1 MSLPTRWI
9 VGWGFRAAAEHSSF
23 ASCWAQACS
32 CVAGL
37 GAEPAQITFAVL
49 PSRMPTPAWQA
60 LLAWQA
66 ATVPQAECWPISEA
80 EIHQAATPH
89 QSRRLLQ
96 RFGTGSVCE
105 ALALCAASRLAG
117 PQAIHW
123 ALPRIV
129 SADRRA
135 TLAVAVA
142 VLAPAGLSPTPTLTS
157 GVPS

>member
-1 MSLPTRWI
+1 MSLSTRWI
-9 VGWGFRAAAEHSSF
+9 VGWGFRAAAERSSF

-37 GAEPAQITFAVL
+37 GAEPAPITFAVL
-49 PSRMPTPAWQA
+49 PSRMPTPAWRA

-66 ATVPQAECWPISEA
+66 ATVPQAECWPVSEA

-105 ALALCAASRLAG
+105 ALALHAARRLAG
-117 PQAIHW
+117 AQATVEL
-123 ALPRIV
+123 ALPRMV
-129 SADRRA
+129 SVDRRV
-135 TLAVAVA
+135 TLAAALIVPSQES
-142 VLAPAGLSPTPTLTS
+142 LKS
-157 GVPS
+157 GVES

>member
-23 ASCWAQACS
+23 ASCWAQA
-32 CVAGL
+32 
-37 GAEPAQITFAVL
+37 
-49 PSRMPTPAWQA
+49 
-60 LLAWQA
+60 
-66 ATVPQAECWPISEA
+66 ECWPISEA
-80 EIHQAATPH
+80 EIHQVATPH

-135 TLAVAVA
+135 TLAVAV
-142 VLAPAGLSPTPTLTS
+142 LAPAGLPPTPTLTS

>member
-1 MSLPTRWI
+1 MSPHTRWL
-9 VGWGFRAAAEHSSF
+9 VGWGLRAAAERASF

-32 CVAGL
+32 AVAGL
-37 GAEPAQITFAVL
+37 GAGPAPITFAVL
-49 PSRMPTPAWQA
+49 PSRMQTPAWQA

-66 ATVPQAECWPISEA
+66 SAVPQAECLQIAEA
-80 EIHQAATPH
+80 EINHAATPH
-89 QSRRLLQ
+89 QSSRLLQ

-105 ALALCAASRLAG
+105 ALAWCAACRLAG

-135 TLAVAVA
+135 TLAVAV
-142 VLAPAGLSPTPTLTS
+142 LAPAGLPPTPTLTS